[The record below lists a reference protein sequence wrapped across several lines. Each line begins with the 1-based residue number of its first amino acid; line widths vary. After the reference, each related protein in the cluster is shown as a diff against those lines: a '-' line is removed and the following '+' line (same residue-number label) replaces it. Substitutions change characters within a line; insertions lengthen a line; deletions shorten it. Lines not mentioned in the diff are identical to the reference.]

1 MNVLSATFIT
11 LIDGHLGVVLRDTGA
26 CLSFL
31 RDSTLFIRTSYAEAK
46 LIAGQI
52 EGDLLLVFV

>member
-1 MNVLSATFIT
+1 MNVLSPTFVT

-26 CLSFL
+26 RLSFL
-31 RDSTLFIRTSYAEAK
+31 RDGTLFIRTPYAEAK
-46 LIAGQI
+46 LIARRI